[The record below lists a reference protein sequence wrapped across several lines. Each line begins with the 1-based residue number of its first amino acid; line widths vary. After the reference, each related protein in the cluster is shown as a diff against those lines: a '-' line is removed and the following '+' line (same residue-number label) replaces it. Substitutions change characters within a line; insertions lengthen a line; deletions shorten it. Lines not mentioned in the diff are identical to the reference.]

1 MEFNED
7 LEQFIFEFNGL
18 IFAWDEE
25 PGENYLEQ
33 VKTLSEKY
41 NAHLNFIVEFMMP
54 YITKVFGTFS
64 FDEIKEK
71 LSVKLECPIISLE
84 DILYR
89 L

>member
-41 NAHLNFIVEFMMP
+41 NAHLNFIVEF
-54 YITKVFGTFS
+54 KRLKFA
-64 FDEIKEK
+64 K
-71 LSVKLECPIISLE
+71 CIILPELNFISYHLFPFASL
-84 DILYR
+84 
-89 L
+89 